1 MGEIL
6 IGTSGFSF
14 DDWVGEVYPAGTKKH
29 EMLPYYVNNLGFRA
43 LEVNYTYYAMPSFKT
58 MESFARRTP
67 ADFSFVVKA
76 YKGITHEISGD
87 ISGTCRL
94 FKAGIEPLGRSMK
107 ALLFQFPYMFQP
119 NDENTGYLR
128 KLRDEFEGYESVIE
142 FRNARWFDERYLDL
156 LRGLS
161 LGFCVVD
168 EPKLKGLMPF
178 MPSLTSSTG
187 YFRFHGRNR
196 AWFREPVDVR
206 YDYLYSEKELK
217 TFVEPVNNIAR
228 AAAGTTFV
236 FFNNCHAG
244 KAVKN
249 ALMMIEL
256 LREKPVFPATAD
268 RASHN

>member
-14 DDWVGEVYPAGTKKH
+14 DDWIGEVYPAGIKKH
-29 EMLPYYVNNLGFRA
+29 EMLPYYVNKLGFRT
-43 LEVNYTYYAMPSFKT
+43 LEVNYTYYAMPSHKT

-76 YKGITHEISGD
+76 YKGITHEVSGGM
-87 ISGTCRL
+87 SAVTCRL
-94 FKAGIEPLGRSMK
+94 FKEGIKPLGVNMK
-107 ALLFQFPYMFQP
+107 ALLFQFPYMFGP
-119 NDENTGYLR
+119 TDENIGYLR
-128 KLRDEFEGYESVIE
+128 GLRDEFAGYEAVIE
-142 FRNARWFDERYLDL
+142 FRNARWFEERYFDL
-156 LRGLS
+156 LRELS
-161 LGFCVVD
+161 LGSCVVD

-178 MPSLTSSTG
+178 MPALTSETG
-187 YFRFHGRNR
+187 YFRFHGRSK

-206 YDYLYSEKELK
+206 YDYLYSEKELEA
-217 TFVEPVNNIAR
+217 FAGPIADIAR
-228 AAAGTTFV
+228 GAKETFV

-256 LREKPVFPATAD
+256 LRERPV
-268 RASHN
+268 